1 MQFILHLLNLSFS
14 KEHLHLCLNDKKIFM
29 KKIFVLA
36 IAVFAFVLPGCQTG
50 VGDNPTVVL
59 TNFFNAL
66 AKKDVTTAKKY
77 ATKDSDGMLD
87 MMEMG
92 MKMSGNI
99 QNDHED
105 KMVEMLQNAQMGT
118 PVIKGDEATISVTDK
133 KSGESTDFLLKKESG
148 NWKVA
153 FDMTTLSEM
162 ARVKMKEKGIDMPN
176 MNMDS
181 LNANM
186 PDLKEKMDSIKRLM
200 DSTMKNQ

>member
-1 MQFILHLLNLSFS
+1 
-14 KEHLHLCLNDKKIFM
+14 M
-29 KKIFVLA
+29 KKIFGLA
-36 IAVFAFVLPGCQTG
+36 ITAFIIVLSGCQTG
-50 VGDNPTVVL
+50 AGGNPTEVL

-66 AKKDVTTAKKY
+66 AKKDVTAAKKY
-77 ATKDSDGMLD
+77 ATKDSDGMLS

-92 MKMSGNI
+92 MKMSGNM

-118 PVIKGDEATISVTDK
+118 PVIKGDEATITVTDK
-133 KSGESTDFLLKKESG
+133 RSGESTDFLLKKESG

-162 ARVKMKEKGIDMPN
+162 AREKMKEKGIDMPN

-181 LNANM
+181 LNATM
-186 PDLKEKMDSIKRLM
+186 PDLKQKMDSIRQLV
-200 DSTMKNQ
+200 DSAKNN